1 MLAFLLSVV
10 VMNRDKLI
18 ASKALSGQ
26 STLTYFWLAMRF
38 W

>member
-10 VMNRDKLI
+10 GMNTDKLI

-26 STLTYFWLAMRF
+26 STMAYF
-38 W
+38 